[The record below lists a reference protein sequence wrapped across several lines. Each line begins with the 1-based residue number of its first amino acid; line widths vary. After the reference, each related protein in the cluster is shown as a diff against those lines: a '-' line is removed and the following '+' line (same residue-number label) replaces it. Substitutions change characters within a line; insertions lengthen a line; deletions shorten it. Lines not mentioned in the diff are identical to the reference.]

1 MGVCGWRNTKIET
14 QQMLTLTEKQTNKF
28 TWEIEEEQYISSYR
42 SKKLWCHGNQE
53 RTHFEIL
60 INAAR

>member
-1 MGVCGWRNTKIET
+1 MKIET